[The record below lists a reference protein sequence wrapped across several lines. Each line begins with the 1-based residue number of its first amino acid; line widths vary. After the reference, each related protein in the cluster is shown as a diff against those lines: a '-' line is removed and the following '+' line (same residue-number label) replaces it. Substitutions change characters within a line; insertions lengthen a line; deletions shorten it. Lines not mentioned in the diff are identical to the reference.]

1 MVSARYC
8 CLLSNPGGTVATEYT
23 NLVELYESSVGRF
36 AENPLFGTNRADG
49 WSWVSYHDFGE
60 QVDFARAGLA
70 GLGIGS
76 GDRVAMISDNCV
88 EWAVGAYAVYGLGA
102 AWVPMYEAQLSKEWQ
117 YIIGDSGA
125 KVAVVA
131 DDGIRAQLE
140 DHKDRLPALE
150 HVVVINGE
158 AGGDAITWAE
168 LLSRGAESSV
178 DTVHPD
184 SGDLAGLIYTSG
196 TTGNPKGVMLSH
208 GNLTSNVNEFP
219 DLFPITAE
227 DRFAS
232 FLPWAHS
239 FGQTVELHF
248 LIAAGASAG
257 LTSARTL
264 MDDLPE
270 IKPTILVSVP
280 AVYNRVYDG
289 LKKMMAAKGG
299 VTKTIFDRALANEKK
314 RSDLAAQGRT
324 TRWVEIQHGLYDKLV
339 FSKVREGFGGRLK
352 YSISGGAAINV
363 EVAEFIS
370 ALGMTV
376 YEGYGLTET
385 SPVASGNWPGSRRLG
400 SVGKEIPGVRIEID
414 TDVTG
419 DPAVGEIVI
428 HGPNVMMGYYN
439 LPAENESVF
448 TGDHGFRSGDLG
460 YKDEDGFIFIRG
472 RIKEQYKLENGKYV
486 VPSPIEEQLQLS
498 GYITNIMVYGE
509 QRPFNVAVIVPDM
522 VALTKWAEKH
532 GLSDL
537 GEDALMKSEEVNGLY
552 QREIDRL
559 SSDIKS
565 YEKVRGFVLEDE
577 EFSPENGMLTPS
589 LKVKRRAVMEKY
601 GADIEKLY
609 AK

>member
-1 MVSARYC
+1 V
-8 CLLSNPGGTVATEYT
+8 GTEYR
-23 NLVELYESSVGRF
+23 NLVELYEASVGRF
-36 AENPLFGTNRADG
+36 ANNPLFGTNHADG
-49 WSWVSYHDFGE
+49 WSWMTYHDFGE

-70 GLGIGS
+70 GLGLEQ
-76 GDRVAMISDNCV
+76 GDRVAVISDNRT
-88 EWAVGAYAVYGLGA
+88 EWAVGAYATYGLGA
-102 AWVPMYEAQLSKEWQ
+102 AWVPMYEAQLSKEWEF
-117 YIIGDSGA
+117 IIGDSGA
-125 KVAVVA
+125 RIAIVA

-140 DHKDRLPALE
+140 DHHDQLPALE
-150 HVVVINGE
+150 HVIVINGE

-168 LLSRGAESSV
+168 LLARGSEAPV
-178 DTVHPD
+178 ATVHPA
-184 SGDLAGLIYTSG
+184 SEDLAGLIYTSG

-208 GNLTSNVNEFP
+208 GNITSNVNVFP
-219 DLFPITAE
+219 DLFPITAD

-257 LTSARTL
+257 LTGARTL

-289 LKKMMAAKGG
+289 LQKMMAAKGG
-299 VTKTIFDRALANEKK
+299 VTKVIFDRALTNEKK
-314 RSDLAAQGRT
+314 RAELAAQGRPS
-324 TRWVEIQHGLYDKLV
+324 RWVEMQHGLYDKLV

-352 YSISGGAAINV
+352 YSVTGGAAINI

-385 SPVASGNWPGSRRLG
+385 SPVSSGNWPGSRRLG
-400 SVGKEIPGVRIEID
+400 SVGREIPGVRIDID

-419 DPAVGEIVI
+419 DSEIGEIVI
-428 HGPNVMMGYYN
+428 HGPNVMIGYYN
-439 LPAENESVF
+439 LPDENDKVL
-448 TGDHGFRSGDLG
+448 TPDHGFRSGDLG
-460 YKDEDGFIFIRG
+460 YKDADGFIFIRG

-498 GYITNIMVYGE
+498 GYVTNIMVYGE
-509 QRPFNVAVIVPDM
+509 QRPYNVAVIVPDM
-522 VALTKWAEKH
+522 EALTKWAEDH
-532 GLSDL
+532 GLGDL
-537 GEDALMKSEEVNGLY
+537 GEDALLESEQVSDLY

-559 SSDIKS
+559 SGGIKG
-565 YEKVRGFVLEDE
+565 YERVKGFVLEEE
-577 EFSPENGMLTPS
+577 EFAPENGMLTPS
-589 LKVKRRAVMEKY
+589 LKVKRRAVIAKY
-601 GADIEKLY
+601 GDDIEKLY
-609 AK
+609 QKSE

>member
-1 MVSARYC
+1 M
-8 CLLSNPGGTVATEYT
+8 GTEYK
-23 NLVELYESSVGRF
+23 NLVELYESSVSRF
-36 AENPLFGTNRADG
+36 ADNPLFGTKQADS
-49 WSWVSYHDFGE
+49 WSWMSYRDFGE

-70 GLGIGS
+70 GLGLER
-76 GDRVAMISDNCV
+76 GDRVAAISDNRT
-88 EWAVGAYAVYGLGA
+88 EWAIGAYATYGLGA
-102 AWVPMYEAQLSKEWQ
+102 SWVPMYEAQLSKEWEF
-117 YIIGDSGA
+117 IIGDSGA
-125 KVAVVA
+125 KIAIVA

-140 DHKDRLPALE
+140 DHHDQLPALE
-150 HVVVINGE
+150 QVIVINGE

-168 LLSRGAESSV
+168 LLARGAEAPV

-184 SGDLAGLIYTSG
+184 SGDVAGLIYTSG
-196 TTGNPKGVMLSH
+196 TTGSPKGVMLSH
-208 GNLTSNVNEFP
+208 GNITSNVNVFP
-219 DLFPITAE
+219 DLFPIASG

-270 IKPTILVSVP
+270 VKPTILVSVP

-299 VTKTIFDRALANEKK
+299 VAKTIFDRALANEKK
-314 RSDLAAQGRT
+314 RAELAAQSRT
-324 TRWVEIQHGLYDKLV
+324 TRWVEMQHGLYDKLV
-339 FSKVREGFGGRLK
+339 FAKVREGFGGRLQ

-385 SPVASGNWPGSRRLG
+385 SPVSSGNWPGSRRLG

-419 DPAVGEIVI
+419 DSTIGEIVI
-428 HGPNVMMGYYN
+428 HGPNVMIGYYN
-439 LPAENESVF
+439 LPDENEEVL
-448 TGDHGFRSGDLG
+448 TADHGFRSGDLG
-460 YKDEDGFIFIRG
+460 YKDDDGFIFIRG

-498 GYITNIMVYGE
+498 GYVTNIMVYGE
-509 QRPFNVAVIVPDM
+509 QRPYNVAVIVPDM
-522 VALTKWAEKH
+522 EALTKWAEDH
-532 GLSDL
+532 GLGDL
-537 GEDALMKSEEVNGLY
+537 GEEALLESEKVSDLY

-559 SSDIKS
+559 SGGIKG
-565 YEKVRGFVLEDE
+565 YEKVKGFVLEEE
-577 EFSPENGMLTPS
+577 EFAPENGMLTPS
-589 LKVKRRAVMEKY
+589 LKVKRRAVMAKY
-601 GADIEKLY
+601 GDDIEKLY
-609 AK
+609 EKSE